1 MVNGKR
7 RLTVNGKKNELLVGH
22 KFLEEQEMFRL
33 QSEHMLKFEFIFRE
47 MGLSEISGVPWLDSG
62 QSPAIA
68 GLQVEWV

>member
-7 RLTVNGKKNELLVGH
+7 RLTVNGKKTSCWLVTQRAGNV
-22 KFLEEQEMFRL
+22 QA
-33 QSEHMLKFEFIFRE
+33 SIGAHMLKFEFIFRE